1 MLEKI
6 NLILW
11 GYGTI
16 ALIMSTGLYFSVKIG
31 FAQLFLP
38 KILKNTL
45 FAKREE
51 TGGGISRFQALS
63 TALAASMGT
72 GNIVGVAAA
81 IAVGGPGAVFWM
93 WVSAFLGMGTAYAE
107 NYLGVTYKNKS
118 KSKFF
123 GAMAYLEKGLGS
135 RKFACVFAAAAVL
148 ASFGVGNMVQ
158 SNAISNAIGA
168 SFSADDKLIQI
179 ATGVITAIVAGIFIL
194 GGTKRIAAAVEKII
208 PIISLFYIIGAII
221 VIILNMK
228 NIPNA
233 FFSILSGAFGINS
246 ITGGISGAMIKRAV
260 TVGLA
265 RGIFSNEAG
274 MGSSVFAHTETNC
287 SDGAVMGMWAMLEVF
302 IDTIICC
309 TLTAFVILSVDTT
322 GGLLAESNISTA
334 VQTAFES
341 GLGAFAGIFIR
352 ISTVI
357 FAFATILGWC
367 FYGEKSMGYLTK
379 NSIAKRSYSYLYI
392 AVIAVGAVSS
402 VNFVWQLSDIFNA
415 LMLILNIFG
424 LMYLHKEVQPPD

>member
-16 ALIMSTGLYFSVKIG
+16 ALIMAAGLYFSVKIG
-31 FAQLFLP
+31 FAQLHLP

-45 FAKREE
+45 FAKKESE
-51 TGGGISRFQALS
+51 QGEISRFQALS

-93 WVSAFLGMGTAYAE
+93 WVSAFFGMGTAYAE
-107 NYLGVTYKNKS
+107 NFLGVTYKNKS
-118 KSKFF
+118 KSKIS
-123 GAMAYLEKGLGS
+123 GSMAYLEKGLGS

-158 SNAISNAIGA
+158 SNAIAA
-168 SFSADDKLIQI
+168 SFSTNDKLIQI
-179 ATGVITAIVAGIFIL
+179 VIGVITATAAGIFIL
-194 GGTKRIAAAVEKII
+194 GGTKRIAAVLEKII
-208 PIISLFYIIGAII
+208 PVISLFYIIGAVV
-221 VIILNMK
+221 VIILNIK

-233 FFSILSGAFGINS
+233 FASIISGAFGMTS
-246 ITGGISGAMIKRAV
+246 VAGGISGAMIKRAV

-274 MGSSVFAHTETNC
+274 MGSSVFAHTETDC
-287 SDGAVMGMWAMLEVF
+287 KDGRPGGYTAGAIMGMWAMLEVF

-309 TLTAFVILSVDTT
+309 TLTAFVILSADIT
-322 GGLLAESNISTA
+322 GSSGVTTA
-334 VQTAFES
+334 VITAFES
-341 GLGAFAGIFIR
+341 GLGQFAGIFIR

-367 FYGEKSMGYLTK
+367 FYGEKSIGYLTK
-379 NSIAKRSYSYLYI
+379 NRIAKRSYSYLYI
-392 AVIAVGAVSS
+392 AAIALGAVLS

-415 LMLILNIFG
+415 LMLILNLFG
-424 LMYLHKEVQPPD
+424 LMYLHKEVQKPD

>member
-16 ALIMSTGLYFSVKIG
+16 ALIMLSGLYFSVKIG
-31 FAQLFLP
+31 FAQLHLP

-45 FAKREE
+45 FAKKESGQGE
-51 TGGGISRFQALS
+51 ISRFQALS

-93 WVSAFLGMGTAYAE
+93 WVSAFFGMGTAYAE
-107 NYLGVTYKNKS
+107 NFLGVTYKNKT
-118 KSKFF
+118 KSKIS
-123 GAMAYLEKGLGS
+123 GSMAYLEKGLGS
-135 RKFACVFAAAAVL
+135 RKFACVFAVSAVL

-158 SNAISNAIGA
+158 SNAIAA
-168 SFSADDKLIQI
+168 SFSTDDKLIQI
-179 ATGVITAIVAGIFIL
+179 VVGAITAIVAGIFIL
-194 GGTKRIAAAVEKII
+194 GGTKRIAIAVEKII
-208 PIISLFYIIGAII
+208 PVISLFYILGAIV
-221 VIILNMK
+221 VIILNIK

-233 FFSILSGAFGINS
+233 FVSIVSGAFGINS
-246 ITGGISGAMIKRAV
+246 VAGGISGAMIKRAV

-274 MGSSVFAHTETNC
+274 MGSSVFAHTETDC
-287 SDGAVMGMWAMLEVF
+287 ADGTVMGMWAMLEVF

-309 TLTAFVILSVDTT
+309 TLTAFVILSVDNT
-322 GGLLAESNISTA
+322 GGILADNSVTTA

-341 GLGAFAGIFIR
+341 GLGAFAGLFIR

-367 FYGEKSMGYLTK
+367 FYGEKSIGYLTK
-379 NSIAKRSYSYLYI
+379 NRIAKRSYSYLYI
-392 AVIAVGAVSS
+392 AAIALGAVLS

-415 LMLILNIFG
+415 LMLIINIFG
-424 LMYLHKEVQPPD
+424 LMYLHKEVEKP